1 LGFIFPLLI
10 LCLPRLCGAGD
21 ILRTVLATLLVND
34 RLNGATH
41 DRRNG
46 AILK

>member
-1 LGFIFPLLI
+1 MAMSF
-10 LCLPRLCGAGD
+10 
-21 ILRTVLATLLVND
+21 TVND

-46 AILK
+46 AISKWPKRRISDRL